1 MRKILSGLTLAAV
14 ALAPAAALAH
24 PGHAHGGGDG
34 FMQGF
39 LHPIGGLDHILA
51 MVTVGILAYQIGGR
65 ALWLVPTTFLAVM
78 AAGGLMG
85 AAGLSFY
92 YVEPGIAASVVVLGV
107 LVALAIKPPVIATMA
122 LVALFAVFHGY
133 AHGIEAPMGP
143 LTTAYAAGFMLA
155 TALLHAAGIALGLLV
170 GRLSREKG
178 QIGYRLAGSAVA
190 VAGLVILTQAV
201 I

>member
-24 PGHAHGGGDG
+24 PGHTHGGGDS

-78 AAGGLMG
+78 AAGGLLG

-107 LVALAIKPPVIATMA
+107 LVALAIKPPVVATMA

-133 AHGIEAPMGP
+133 AHGIEMPASPS
-143 LTTAYAAGFMLA
+143 TAAYAAGFMLA

-170 GRLSREKG
+170 GRLSREQG
-178 QIGYRLAGSAVA
+178 LLSYRLAGSAVA
-190 VAGLVILTQAV
+190 VAGIVILTQAV
-201 I
+201 N